1 MKPVIYTAP
10 LSIHHNTGQ
19 GHPENADR
27 LLALEALF
35 LEGGYDIK
43 QSQAAEIETV
53 CRAHS
58 EDYIYA
64 LMDAIPD
71 AGLAYLDND
80 TVVSPASKHDVK
92 KVAIIDFDVHHGN
105 GTDQMVRHYNKNNA
119 DTPIFFAS
127 THGYPLF
134 PMTGDPDDNN
144 AHILNHYLPDKCGS
158 QDFREMYE
166 SKIFPALRRYE
177 PDIMMLSSGF
187 DAHKDDPLAQ
197 ANLKSEDYGW
207 LGENL
212 SDIVSN
218 KNIISVLEGG
228 YNIEALVPSVK
239 SHLEGL

>member
-1 MKPVIYTAP
+1 MAVDDIMSGQSRAAFCAVRPP
-10 LSIHHNTGQ
+10 GHH
-19 GHPENADR
+19 
-27 LLALEALF
+27 
-35 LEGGYDIK
+35 
-43 QSQAAEIETV
+43 AEYNKAMGFCLMNNIFIGA
-53 CRAHS
+53 R
-58 EDYIYA
+58 YA
-64 LMDAIPD
+64 ID
-71 AGLAYLDND
+71 
-80 TVVSPASKHDVK
+80 KHDVK